1 MSSTKCK
8 NCGLTNFAYD
18 EACRRC
24 GVPFLQKPKR
34 KAKTPRRFSFGS
46 LLIVAF
52 TAGFAYY
59 LYQGMQKS
67 ADDVYADELKRI
79 EEQKKDKTAGLSR
92 SEYEKQRTGTY
103 FQAVKSSNSL
113 SAHNEHIAETQK
125 AMEAATNAQQGKQ

>member
-1 MSSTKCK
+1 MSSNKCK
-8 NCGLTNFAYD
+8 KCGLTNFAYD
-18 EACRRC
+18 DACRRC
-24 GVPFLQKPKR
+24 DTLLLPKPKP

-46 LLIVAF
+46 LLIIAF
-52 TAGFAYY
+52 AAGFAFY
-59 LYQGMQKS
+59 LYQSMQKS

-103 FQAVKSSNSL
+103 FEAVKSSNSL

>member
-1 MSSTKCK
+1 
-8 NCGLTNFAYD
+8 LTNFAYD

-24 GVPFLQKPKR
+24 GTLFLQKPKS

-52 TAGFAYY
+52 AAGFAYY

-113 SAHNEHIAETQK
+113 SAHDEHIAETQK
-125 AMEAATNAQQGKQ
+125 AMEAASNAQQGKQ